1 MRNNLRTTIN
11 DTGEDVV
18 IRTGEKIEV
27 QRGQKVIVAES
38 ETRTV
43 SDVSAAEFVREVRAA
58 ISRAGSVRAL
68 SEAIG
73 WSVRA
78 INYWQ
83 VAGRLPRPGAMADIY
98 SDLLRFKGQPQ
109 LIERHAQSSHTI
121 HAPQSHDTDTPFVEV
136 KETREVLPLPV
147 PFARRIAANK
157 GKRKV

>member
-11 DTGEDVV
+11 DSGEDITV
-18 IRTGEKIEV
+18 RTGEKIEI

-38 ETRTV
+38 ETRTIA
-43 SDVSAAEFVREVRAA
+43 DVSAADFVREVRAA
-58 ISRAGSVRAL
+58 IARAGSVRAL

-98 SDLLRFKGQPQ
+98 NELLRFKGQPQ
-109 LIERHAQSSHTI
+109 LIERRVQSSHTT
-121 HAPQSHDTDTPFVEV
+121 HAPQSHDTETPFVEV

-147 PFARRIAANK
+147 PFTRRIAANK
-157 GKRKV
+157 GKRNV